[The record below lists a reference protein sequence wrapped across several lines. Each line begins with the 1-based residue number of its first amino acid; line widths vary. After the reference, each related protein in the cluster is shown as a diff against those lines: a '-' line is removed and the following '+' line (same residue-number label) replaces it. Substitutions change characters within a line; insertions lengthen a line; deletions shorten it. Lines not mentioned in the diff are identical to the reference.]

1 MGEQEPFISEL
12 LAGLTVTIQD
22 LESHQIH
29 MFYEAVG
36 MMIGAD
42 TGGDCITPLHNP
54 YVFAAR
60 AMQVLCNNGLSEWF
74 YEAVGMM
81 GGADTGAGL
90 MAAGSVR
97 SKLPLTCGGM

>member
-42 TGGDCITPLHNP
+42 TGG
-54 YVFAAR
+54 
-60 AMQVLCNNGLSEWF
+60 LCN
-74 YEAVGMM
+74 
-81 GGADTGAGL
+81 
-90 MAAGSVR
+90 VR
-97 SKLPLTCGGM
+97 QD